1 MLKIIDNTIVF
12 DYNYCQQ
19 CGACVATC
27 PTGAVTCKILENG
40 LSRIEINNS
49 KCVKCKKCVNVCPS
63 NSKETFENYF
73 TTISQKRFY
82 LGYNKDKN
90 IRKSASSGGVCK
102 TLIVE
107 SLKQNLVDNVYSLH
121 KTGVFPFAEGFF
133 YNHQYL
139 SYDDIPNSIYHSVL
153 ACSKF
158 HRHINENERL
168 MIVGTP
174 CQLKALRKILNG
186 KIENLITI
194 CIFCKQQKTFD
205 STLFLAK
212 ILGARKKDRL
222 KINVRYRGD
231 GWPGFVQLDNNRI
244 EWRRAAQIPFGRR
257 LWTVPGCNICGDPFG
272 LYAYADLALM
282 DPWSIK
288 YNNDYGET
296 LVTVLT
302 EKGFNLLKS
311 IPQLELVDS
320 SYDEVK
326 PALNFPDIRRKQLLI
341 PYFKKD
347 KCSIKIRLAGH
358 LECFQRHLLQQI
370 VTVLPKLP
378 IIVYR
383 IIARMP
389 DMRNLI
395 LK

>member
-1 MLKIIDNTIVF
+1 
-12 DYNYCQQ
+12 
-19 CGACVATC
+19 
-27 PTGAVTCKILENG
+27 
-40 LSRIEINNS
+40 
-49 KCVKCKKCVNVCPS
+49 
-63 NSKETFENYF
+63 
-73 TTISQKRFY
+73 
-82 LGYNKDKN
+82 
-90 IRKSASSGGVCK
+90 
-102 TLIVE
+102 
-107 SLKQNLVDNVYSLH
+107 
-121 KTGVFPFAEGFF
+121 
-133 YNHQYL
+133 
-139 SYDDIPNSIYHSVL
+139 
-153 ACSKF
+153 
-158 HRHINENERL
+158 
-168 MIVGTP
+168 
-174 CQLKALRKILNG
+174 
-186 KIENLITI
+186 
-194 CIFCKQQKTFD
+194 
-205 STLFLAK
+205 
-212 ILGARKKDRL
+212 
-222 KINVRYRGD
+222 
-231 GWPGFVQLDNNRI
+231 
-244 EWRRAAQIPFGRR
+244 
-257 LWTVPGCNICGDPFG
+257 
-272 LYAYADLALM
+272 M

-358 LECFQRHLLQQI
+358 LECFQRHLLRQI